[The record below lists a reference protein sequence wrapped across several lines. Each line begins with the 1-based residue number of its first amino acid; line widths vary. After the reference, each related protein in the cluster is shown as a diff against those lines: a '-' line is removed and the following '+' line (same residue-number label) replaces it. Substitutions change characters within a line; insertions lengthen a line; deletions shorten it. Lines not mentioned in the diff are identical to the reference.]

1 MIPPFGLPTSQFSFL
16 NFFDCLSLLEA
27 RNNLILSTIR
37 RYCYRKQALLSTFL
51 LYIYIRVLYK
61 NGYIV
66 LSITYYN
73 TFGTS
78 NHFLSISSITF
89 GTGNYFRIVAQV
101 INVFRIQIINAL
113 KKKICLGSSLI
124 SDWVGRTQFTVT
136 SIVFL
141 WSFHLINHFPTFQV
155 FVRRSNFC
163 SQ

>member
-1 MIPPFGLPTSQFSFL
+1 MTRKEFSLDLKQSYIPFWDFLKACFTECLFISAYIQVQWYHIMACVIFIVCSWVQTPLSKMIPPFGLPTSQFSFL

-89 GTGNYFRIVAQV
+89 GTGNYFRIVA
-101 INVFRIQIINAL
+101 
-113 KKKICLGSSLI
+113 
-124 SDWVGRTQFTVT
+124 
-136 SIVFL
+136 
-141 WSFHLINHFPTFQV
+141 
-155 FVRRSNFC
+155 
-163 SQ
+163 